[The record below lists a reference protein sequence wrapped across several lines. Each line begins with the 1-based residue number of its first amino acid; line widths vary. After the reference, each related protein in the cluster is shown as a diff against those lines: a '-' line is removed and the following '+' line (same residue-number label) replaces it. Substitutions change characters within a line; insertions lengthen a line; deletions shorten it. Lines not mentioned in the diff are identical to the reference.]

1 MKKIFLLL
9 GCIVLICFAFSA
21 CDEAEESK
29 ADISKAESAVSQAV
43 SETESEISEDVSAEE
58 SISEDVSAEES
69 ITEVSVTEESETSA
83 ESSENVIIDE
93 ESDYGD
99 FKIVDKR
106 YERTDPSGLQIWGNA
121 IDDFYKD
128 ENFIYYFGFFPM
140 SSYIIVEYS
149 DGTSQNIREALADGN
164 ITIEDLDRFGI
175 KYGKMEK

>member
-9 GCIVLICFAFSA
+9 GCIVLICFVFSA

-29 ADISKAESAVSQAV
+29 ADISKAETAVSQAV
-43 SETESEISEDVSAEE
+43 SETESEISEDISA
-58 SISEDVSAEES
+58 
-69 ITEVSVTEESETSA
+69 EVSVTEESVTEVSETSA